1 MRAGWGRTQD
11 ATFTEN
17 FTDEPDYFAHSSY
30 ESADRGARA
39 DGRVA
44 PDRALTD
51 APPGRCKPL
60 YGERGRASRRAA
72 TGLRTT
78 ANEAPAFNSSATKM
92 ISIPLGKM
100 IDARVVLECHQYAI
114 VPHAHG
120 VTVAAGERG
129 INRRTRYRNCNFQL
143 LT

>member
-1 MRAGWGRTQD
+1 MFMLRVGWGRTQD

-51 APPGRCKPL
+51 APPPAAVSRCMVNE
-60 YGERGRASRRAA
+60 GARRGARLPAYVRR
-72 TGLRTT
+72 LMKRRL
-78 ANEAPAFNSSATKM
+78 
-92 ISIPLGKM
+92 SI
-100 IDARVVLECHQYAI
+100 
-114 VPHAHG
+114 
-120 VTVAAGERG
+120 
-129 INRRTRYRNCNFQL
+129 
-143 LT
+143 

>member
-1 MRAGWGRTQD
+1 MATTGLRIAAMFMLRVGWGRTQD

-92 ISIPLGKM
+92 ISRQDVKM
-100 IDARVVLECHQYAI
+100 IDARGSSRGSCSSA
-114 VPHAHG
+114 
-120 VTVAAGERG
+120 ERKWSDG
-129 INRRTRYRNCNFQL
+129 GCW
-143 LT
+143 

>member
-1 MRAGWGRTQD
+1 MFMLRVGWGRTQD

-51 APPGRCKPL
+51 APPWTRPPAAVSRCMVNEGARL
-60 YGERGRASRRAA
+60 EARG
-72 TGLRTT
+72 
-78 ANEAPAFNSSATKM
+78 
-92 ISIPLGKM
+92 
-100 IDARVVLECHQYAI
+100 
-114 VPHAHG
+114 
-120 VTVAAGERG
+120 
-129 INRRTRYRNCNFQL
+129 YR
-143 LT
+143 LTYDG